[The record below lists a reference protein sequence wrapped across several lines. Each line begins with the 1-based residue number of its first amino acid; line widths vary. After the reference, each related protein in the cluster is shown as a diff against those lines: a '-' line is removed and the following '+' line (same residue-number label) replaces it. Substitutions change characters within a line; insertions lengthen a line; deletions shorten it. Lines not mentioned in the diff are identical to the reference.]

1 MEKVIFLEK
10 TVSEESAPKSIKDV
24 YKRMETLFK
33 TEPSVE
39 REIQIQLG
47 SMTSQL
53 YHNALN
59 NEEGYCYKF
68 SLPIVAVNSIFKK
81 IRTSPAMVE
90 ECFRNDW
97 KFPKNTHM
105 YSD

>member
-1 MEKVIFLEK
+1 MEKIIFLEK
-10 TVSEESAPKSIKDV
+10 TVSEDSAPKSIKDL
-24 YKRMETLFK
+24 YKRIEALFK
-33 TEPSVE
+33 TEPNVE
-39 REIQIQLG
+39 REIQIQLT
-47 SMTSQL
+47 SIVSQL

-81 IRTSPAMVE
+81 IKTSPTMVE

-97 KFPKNTHM
+97 KYPKNTHM